1 MEIDLNKEVTDAEV
15 SALLASV
22 KDDREWRLEIN
33 AAGMVSL
40 HDMTA
45 NPTGDD
51 YDQGLHGFF
60 EIWSAGT
67 DFVGKSAAGDKEL
80 VGKIAKAL
88 RENYPK
94 LKGNEK
100 FIYVAL

>member
-1 MEIDLNKEVTDAEV
+1 MELDLNKELSDADV

-22 KDDREWRLEIN
+22 KDDREWRLEIT
-33 AAGMVSL
+33 AAGIVSL

-51 YDQGLHGFF
+51 YDQALHGFF

-67 DFVGKSAAGDKEL
+67 DFVGKSAAGDKDL

>member
-1 MEIDLNKEVTDAEV
+1 MELDLNKELSDADV

-22 KDDREWRLEIN
+22 KDDREWRLEIT
-33 AAGMVSL
+33 AGGIVSL

-51 YDQGLHGFF
+51 YDQALHGFF

-67 DFVGKSAAGDKEL
+67 DFVGKSAAGDKDL

>member
-1 MEIDLNKEVTDAEV
+1 MEIDLNKELTDAEV